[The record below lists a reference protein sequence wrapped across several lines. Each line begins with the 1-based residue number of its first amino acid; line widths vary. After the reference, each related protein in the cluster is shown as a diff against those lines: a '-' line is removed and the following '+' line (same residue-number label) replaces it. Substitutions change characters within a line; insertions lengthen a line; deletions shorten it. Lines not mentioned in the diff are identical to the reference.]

1 MKLQDREFFRRD
13 VLCVAPE
20 LVGRI
25 LVRRLPD
32 GTLLRARIT
41 ETEAYRGEQDTACHA
56 SRGRTRRTEV
66 LYHDGGTI
74 YVYLCYG
81 MHWMLNIVTGHDV
94 EHPVHPVA
102 EVDVDRAAVMVEHL
116 RAPCAAAAGVA
127 GGVLLAAVGLRLR
140 DARAQ
145 QRAVR
150 QPAHQ
155 NAPNQLRRDAKH
167 VAPEKFP
174 ILQFHGSQLA

>member
-81 MHWMLNIVTGHDV
+81 MHWMLNIVTGHADEPQAV
-94 EHPVHPVA
+94 LI
-102 EVDVDRAAVMVEHL
+102 RA
-116 RAPCAAAAGVA
+116 CADGANGP
-127 GGVLLAAVGLRLR
+127 GKLTRRLQI
-140 DARAQ
+140 DKAFNDGDII
-145 QRAVR
+145 V
-150 QPAHQ
+150 
-155 NAPNQLRRDAKH
+155 
-167 VAPEKFP
+167 
-174 ILQFHGSQLA
+174 